1 MPNPRV
7 NRPEPYDPL
16 NYRNLAAS
24 VVRALMAQP
33 RVTLPPDPF
42 EGVGVYAIYYDGAFA
57 PYASIRTSDKPVYV
71 GSAVPAGKRKGGIEL
86 EECGRSLYARLTQH
100 AKSISQARNLRLD
113 DFKCRYLVVVPVWI
127 SLAERFLIE
136 HYRPIWNTVIDGFGN
151 HDPGMGRRNMKRP
164 RWDILHPGREWAERL
179 RPAETAD
186 RIISELG

>member
-1 MPNPRV
+1 MHPR
-7 NRPEPYDPL
+7 
-16 NYRNLAAS
+16 
-24 VVRALMAQP
+24 
-33 RVTLPPDPF
+33 
-42 EGVGVYAIYYDGAFA
+42 FA
-57 PYASIRTSDKPVYV
+57 PARKARFGTSCRRGCRKDIF
-71 GSAVPAGKRKGGIEL
+71 AGLPTLDLAQNDLQAAL
-86 EECGRSLYARLTQH
+86 ECVATRADH
-100 AKSISQARNLRLD
+100 
-113 DFKCRYLVVVPVWI
+113 VVVPVWI